1 MLKIML
7 CSNLHTRMTA
17 RILLGDGC
25 WSFQVWGCATFSR
38 ASKTYCSFW
47 LVLFSVLGLE
57 IYAMMEVKMLTE
69 RFIMV
74 LNVFKGFSS
83 PVYVAPWAVNL
94 SGGDWWNKHAP
105 AGHIHAGASWQE
117 PNEGDHPDHGDKEGS
132 HLKPS
137 GSQCLIVLVGV
148 SEIMPGVS
156 DVLEK
161 YGFLQVINKNSS
173 SWSLNFRFGPEG
185 PNLP

>member
-83 PVYVAPWAVNL
+83 PVYVAPWAMLGTESNSLVVICRTNMPL
-94 SGGDWWNKHAP
+94 LVTLRLEHLDRSQMREIILTMGIKKEATWNP
-105 AGHIHAGASWQE
+105 
-117 PNEGDHPDHGDKEGS
+117 
-132 HLKPS
+132 
-137 GSQCLIVLVGV
+137 VGV
-148 SEIMPGVS
+148 SVGLCWLV
-156 DVLEK
+156 
-161 YGFLQVINKNSS
+161 
-173 SWSLNFRFGPEG
+173 
-185 PNLP
+185 